1 VGHLARQV
9 MEHLASKYDTIS
21 KRDVLLM
28 QLAGTLHDI
37 GHGPYSH
44 LYDSLTPDNHEERG
58 CNIIRN
64 MSKTIYGITD
74 EEIEFICSVI
84 MGSGS
89 GWKFQIVNNQTSGF
103 DVDKWDYIVRDSRM
117 CGFAGTPSVD
127 FQRFIRNMSIVDGQ
141 ICYSY
146 KHCYDDIFELFR
158 MRHYLH
164 KKVYNHQAVIGI
176 ECTIRDLLKPISASH
191 EFLKMDDHTIYNYP
205 CPLLTRL
212 ETRNHYKVIGCVP
225 SHMSERDTE
234 YFIIISRCI
243 GLAPPGFGHPMTKV
257 LFRTN
262 GGVRTIPLTPM
273 NGAPY
278 YECKSWVIQK
288 TDMRPFFKSRYN
300 KTI

>member
-1 VGHLARQV
+1 
-9 MEHLASKYDTIS
+9 M
-21 KRDVLLM
+21 
-28 QLAGTLHDI
+28 
-37 GHGPYSH
+37 
-44 LYDSLTPDNHEERG
+44 
-58 CNIIRN
+58 
-64 MSKTIYGITD
+64 
-74 EEIEFICSVI
+74 
-84 MGSGS
+84 
-89 GWKFQIVNNQTSGF
+89 
-103 DVDKWDYIVRDSRM
+103 
-117 CGFAGTPSVD
+117 
-127 FQRFIRNMSIVDGQ
+127 
-141 ICYSY
+141 
-146 KHCYDDIFELFR
+146 
-158 MRHYLH
+158 
-164 KKVYNHQAVIGI
+164 YNHQAVIGI